1 MGDST
6 VKVFDP
12 DGDVRLLIYDSVEHD
27 TVRKDFLV
35 NSRALSLA
43 SDVWKAMFSG
53 RFRESSRSRD
63 EGIEFQDDN
72 PEALATL
79 LSIAHLRF
87 HEVPQESEMKFHQL
101 VGITVLTDKYGA
113 THLLRPWFKS
123 WLESAR
129 QYLHKTGYEEWLWI
143 AWELGLVQTFE
154 NLSRHLVKSTRLDF
168 DYRLMNKE
176 GDVLHPNLK
185 DLYLPPE
192 IMQSIIEVRQTV
204 LLSICSIYHQKLE
217 EFVAAGRSGKT
228 RCRVTGDNRTSMC
241 DSMAYDSLTLALKN
255 AGLPT
260 EEGIPEEVCVNEVA
274 AKLRDIEVQTW
285 THTSRFDKDACRNAD
300 IMARIDQ
307 ELDEVLSDIPSA
319 VTDMHRCHLQRQ
331 AEKLGL

>member
-6 VKVFDP
+6 VKIFDP

-87 HEVPQESEMKFHQL
+87 HEVPQESEIKFHQL

-192 IMQSIIEVRQTV
+192 IMGTSSPHLHLVCQADYLQKASLKCDRQYFFQSVPYITKSSKNLSPLAAVVRQD
-204 LLSICSIYHQKLE
+204 
-217 EFVAAGRSGKT
+217 AG
-228 RCRVTGDNRTSMC
+228 
-241 DSMAYDSLTLALKN
+241 
-255 AGLPT
+255 
-260 EEGIPEEVCVNEVA
+260 
-274 AKLRDIEVQTW
+274 
-285 THTSRFDKDACRNAD
+285 
-300 IMARIDQ
+300 
-307 ELDEVLSDIPSA
+307 
-319 VTDMHRCHLQRQ
+319 
-331 AEKLGL
+331 